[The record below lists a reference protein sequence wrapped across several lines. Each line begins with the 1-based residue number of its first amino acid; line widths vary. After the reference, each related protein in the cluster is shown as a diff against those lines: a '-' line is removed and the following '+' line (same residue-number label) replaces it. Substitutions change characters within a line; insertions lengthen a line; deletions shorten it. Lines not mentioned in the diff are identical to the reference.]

1 LSAARTRQPLL
12 SYAILIVMGFAPL
25 ALVIRFYGVLPNRIV
40 VRWDTF
46 GNMTV
51 IGTRPGAVLM
61 IANVA
66 ALIAL
71 TAVAIA
77 VWQQRALV
85 SLGMR
90 RAYLGLNLAQIVA
103 INLVCAM
110 IVSDALG
117 LGLAIKPMVPPAMAV
132 LLFAAGILC
141 LRIDQSRRSGWARAF
156 AVALLIAG
164 PAFLIYSAIGS
175 NVPLGYYA
183 SAFAAVA
190 MAALALPSG
199 KA

>member
-1 LSAARTRQPLL
+1 L

-25 ALVIRFYGVLPNRIV
+25 ALVIRYYGILPNRIL

-46 GNMTV
+46 GNLTV

-66 ALIAL
+66 ALVAL

-77 VWQQRALV
+77 VWQHRALV

-90 RAYLGLNLAQIVA
+90 RAYLGLNLAQVVA

-175 NVPLGYYA
+175 NAPLGYYA